1 MVVFSVKPLF
11 TIFVVSLTLLV
22 VFTLLSPRY
31 PFSQNWIS
39 GEPSLGEVDIW
50 SVRRLMEWRPCKWW
64 LQGHQ
69 TALPLETNGY
79 IRVDCYGGLNQMRRD
94 FCDGVG
100 IARLLKATLVLPKF
114 EVASY
119 WNETSG
125 FADVY
130 DLDYFIQQMNG
141 FVKVVKT
148 LPPDIATK
156 EPVQVDC
163 SKRKGQFD
171 YVESVLPSLLKGK
184 EN

>member
-94 FCDGVG
+94 F
-100 IARLLKATLVLPKF
+100 

>member
-39 GEPSLGEVDIW
+39 GEPSLYASPFRFLFLFLALICQKDLNFETGGEVDIW

-94 FCDGVG
+94 VR
-100 IARLLKATLVLPKF
+100 AL
-114 EVASY
+114 E
-119 WNETSG
+119 
-125 FADVY
+125 
-130 DLDYFIQQMNG
+130 
-141 FVKVVKT
+141 KT
-148 LPPDIATK
+148 L
-156 EPVQVDC
+156 EFQ
-163 SKRKGQFD
+163 
-171 YVESVLPSLLKGK
+171 L
-184 EN
+184 